1 MDIEGVMAAISTVG
15 FPIAVAVWAMW
26 MSRKDREWLENQF
39 SVKLES
45 ITTSLNQMAAALDDV
60 TDLLKGKK

>member
-1 MDIEGVMAAISTVG
+1 MDIEAFLNAISTVG
-15 FPIAVAVWAMW
+15 FPIAVAIWAMW

-45 ITTSLNQMAAALDDV
+45 LTASLNQMAAALDDV
-60 TDLLKGKK
+60 TDLLKGNK

>member
-1 MDIEGVMAAISTVG
+1 MDIEAVIKMISTVG
-15 FPIAVAVWAMW
+15 FPIAVAIWAMW

-45 ITTSLNQMAAALDDV
+45 LTASLNQMAAALDDA